1 LSNPPVYVNNG
12 IARAGCRGASNPHWI
27 RGHLHR
33 APRGSG
39 LDIRQA
45 RFLDASI
52 RIIPITRIFRK
63 GRTPQILLSGS
74 RRVVASPEV
83 IYTSKQ
89 ITQIC
94 DRVRVTWP

>member
-1 LSNPPVYVNNG
+1 MQGRLKSTLDP
-12 IARAGCRGASNPHWI
+12 R
-27 RGHLHR
+27 HLHR

-63 GRTPQILLSGS
+63 GRAPQILLSGS
-74 RRVVASPEV
+74 E
-83 IYTSKQ
+83 
-89 ITQIC
+89 
-94 DRVRVTWP
+94 